1 MVNGKTHTREV
12 CALHNVKRW
21 LAASSPS
28 SMGIWGAIPW
38 NVENPPGGW
47 PSTVVICA
55 DLCTPCFLKILTEM
69 RINSEP
75 SPGSLAAVQHQWR
88 PLRPKEFSTGHCKVL
103 FHLFLG
109 SCFQSQFSHFF
120 GILYLIYL
128 PKATFVESLP
138 PHMKHPLKPWFTMV
152 HTSLIIEGLFNV
164 RRMGLLT
171 LSPKI
176 SVPFFSPEVNNSPKL
191 LVMEW
196 ASLGFQTPSFDQN
209 IWQFDAWRIVD
220 DVYPKL
226 DGLRLDLIHLI
237 RSHIRYVINKY

>member
-1 MVNGKTHTREV
+1 
-12 CALHNVKRW
+12 
-21 LAASSPS
+21 
-28 SMGIWGAIPW
+28 
-38 NVENPPGGW
+38 
-47 PSTVVICA
+47 
-55 DLCTPCFLKILTEM
+55 
-69 RINSEP
+69 
-75 SPGSLAAVQHQWR
+75 
-88 PLRPKEFSTGHCKVL
+88 
-103 FHLFLG
+103 
-109 SCFQSQFSHFF
+109 
-120 GILYLIYL
+120 
-128 PKATFVESLP
+128 
-138 PHMKHPLKPWFTMV
+138 
-152 HTSLIIEGLFNV
+152 
-164 RRMGLLT
+164 MGLLT